1 MGEVA
6 SAARRRG
13 LSLKLLRPFPANIKS
28 CSETYRV
35 VTPSQAF
42 SWEISRLIVAVAIF
56 KDRATTTLT
65 TARND
70 DERMDSHGKKWIFE
84 RNQKAALL
92 NLCAATFPSDEARS
106 P

>member
-1 MGEVA
+1 MTV
-6 SAARRRG
+6 
-13 LSLKLLRPFPANIKS
+13 LQLLNPEKKPVIPNTRK
-28 CSETYRV
+28 
-35 VTPSQAF
+35 
-42 SWEISRLIVAVAIF
+42 ISRLVEAVAIF